1 MKFVFNTD
9 YKLLQIGEIRGKNN
23 NNIYMSKFEDLK
35 VSVQEIIDLIA
46 AKNDRE
52 ANNKLLEVN
61 ETLDE
66 MLDHAEEDEDL
77 REISR
82 YQVLL
87 NQLHVKINGEEQV
100 DGE

>member
-1 MKFVFNTD
+1 MNT
-9 YKLLQIGEIRGKNN
+9 
-23 NNIYMSKFEDLK
+23 KFEDLK
-35 VSVQEIIDLIA
+35 ASVQEIIDLIA
-46 AKNDRE
+46 AKNNRE

-100 DGE
+100 DGA

>member
-1 MKFVFNTD
+1 MKF
-9 YKLLQIGEIRGKNN
+9 E
-23 NNIYMSKFEDLK
+23 ELK
-35 VSVQEIIDLIA
+35 VNVQEIIDLIA
-46 AKNDRE
+46 AKEDRE

-66 MLDHAEEDEDL
+66 MLDHAEEDEEL

-87 NQLHVKINGEEQV
+87 NQLHVKINGEEKL
-100 DGE
+100 DEE